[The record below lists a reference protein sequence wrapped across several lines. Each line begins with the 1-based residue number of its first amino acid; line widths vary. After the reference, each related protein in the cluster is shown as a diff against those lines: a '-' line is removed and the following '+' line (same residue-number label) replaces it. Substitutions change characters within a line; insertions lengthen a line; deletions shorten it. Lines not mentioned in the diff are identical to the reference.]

1 MDLTSPI
8 YFLTAQDYRKLE
20 NTLVQLADVL
30 EHIHETGFQELDE
43 EDPLPT

>member
-1 MDLTSPI
+1 MEPTSPI

-20 NTLVQLADVL
+20 NTLVQLAGVL
-30 EHIHETGFQELDE
+30 EHIYETAFQPLDE